1 MMMRA
6 AVFLSSLVVAM
17 PLLAAAPSVS
27 FLFPIPAATEEAGGV
42 QLTVVRSGGG
52 GGAVAYSTSPETATP
67 GVDYTP
73 VAGTLTWAPA
83 DPPAK
88 TFTIPITDDQLP
100 EGIETFRVTL
110 GPAAGF
116 AIRSPSTLVIAIAAS
131 DMPVPTASEWGLMAM
146 AVMLAVA
153 GALVMRR

>member
-1 MMMRA
+1 MMIRA
-6 AVFLSSLVVAM
+6 AMLLSSLVAAL
-17 PLLAAAPSVS
+17 PLLAAAPTVS
-27 FLFPIPAATEEAGGV
+27 FLFPIPAAIEEAGGV
-42 QLTVVRSGGG
+42 QLTVVRSYGG
-52 GGAVAYSTSPETATP
+52 GGAVTYSTSPETATA

-73 VAGTLTWAPA
+73 VAGTLTWASA

-116 AIRSPSTLVIAIAAS
+116 AIRPPSSVVIVIAAS
-131 DMPVPTASEWGLMAM
+131 DMPVPTASEWGLLALAM
-146 AVMLAVA
+146 MLAVA

>member
-6 AVFLSSLVVAM
+6 AALFSSLIVAA
-17 PLLAAAPSVS
+17 PLIAAAPSVS
-27 FLFPIPAATEEAGGV
+27 FAFPIPIATEEAGGV

-52 GGAVAYSTSPETATP
+52 GGAVAYSTSPETATA

-73 VAGTLTWAPA
+73 VTGTLVWAHD

-100 EGIETFRVTL
+100 EDVETFRVTL

-116 AIRSPSTLVIAIAAS
+116 GIRSPSTLVIAIAAS
-131 DMPVPTASEWGLMAM
+131 DMPVPTASEWGLLAM
-146 AVMLAVA
+146 AAMLAVA
-153 GALVMRR
+153 GAFTMKR